1 MNTKI
6 QKDSV
11 SVVMPMRNSSTT
23 VVYALQSI
31 LLQKYRVKEIIVIDN
46 ASTDNSLHIVR
57 EFAKKSKIP
66 IKLISRKINKG
77 LGASFNEGVKNTSS
91 PLVILMHSDCS
102 LGRRSEIDRLITP
115 FKVKTTVA
123 SYPTILLTEKVW
135 EKYDFWEKCFFARG
149 IEKGIAG
156 LTTKFDCIKKDA
168 YQKIGGFDIKNFG
181 VGGEDADLHE
191 RLSTLGKVVKSS
203 AQVTHLHYLGEK
215 YTLQTYLTKQ
225 RLYARTYG
233 RLIRTKGLSL
243 IPRGFLLF
251 VKPML
256 AILPFLPLPYLQ
268 IVGISFIIL
277 FAFSYTYKMFM
288 TKSTLLDSRI
298 LLLPFVNIFIIYYET
313 FWIIE
318 SFLFGKNKIE

>member
-23 VVYALQSI
+23 VVYALKSI

-57 EFAKKSKIP
+57 EFAKKSEVP
-66 IKLISRKINKG
+66 IKLIGRKINKG
-77 LGASFNEGVKNTSS
+77 LGASFNEGVENTNS
-91 PLVILMHSDCS
+91 PLVN
-102 LGRRSEIDRLITP
+102 
-115 FKVKTTVA
+115 
-123 SYPTILLTEKVW
+123 
-135 EKYDFWEKCFFARG
+135 YDFWEKCFFARG